1 MGRAARRS
9 TSRRRT
15 QRRPKFH
22 WRKKNSAQWVVAVE
36 KPAYDL
42 TIFKLHCGKLTLK
55 IYTKGERLLRIEV
68 VVHNTQEL
76 QCGHSLEKFPRILM
90 QAKGILER
98 FMDALSCI
106 DQCFIADSMLEELPA
121 PSSVGETKVAGID
134 LNKARFRWV
143 VEAVIALCIIAIPPG
158 IYRFGVSPPGPATE
172 QPSRIGLWTP
182 TRSLEV

>member
-1 MGRAARRS
+1 LLPIVPNVAGKDGQEIVGQSDERVQARDCPFS
-9 TSRRRT
+9 
-15 QRRPKFH
+15 
-22 WRKKNSAQWVVAVE
+22 
-36 KPAYDL
+36 
-42 TIFKLHCGKLTLK
+42 C
-55 IYTKGERLLRIEV
+55 LLRIEV
-68 VVHNTQEL
+68 VVHNTQQL

-121 PSSVGETKVAGID
+121 PSSVGKTNVGGID
-134 LNKARFRWV
+134 LNKARIRWV
-143 VEAVIALCIIAIPPG
+143 VEAVIALCISPSPPG

-182 TRSLEV
+182 TRSL